1 MAAKCSISGK
11 GPLVGNLVSHAKNR
25 TKTRQLPNLHWKKI
39 YIAELKKYIRIRISC
54 HAMRSI
60 DKMGLL
66 TYLKKKGLS
75 LKDIS

>member
-1 MAAKCSISGK
+1 MTAKCSISGK
-11 GPLVGNLVSHAKNR
+11 RPLVGNLVSHAKNR

-39 YIAELKKYIRIRISC
+39 YVVELKKHIRVRISC
-54 HAMRSI
+54 YAMRCI

-66 TYLKKKGLS
+66 SYLKKKGLS